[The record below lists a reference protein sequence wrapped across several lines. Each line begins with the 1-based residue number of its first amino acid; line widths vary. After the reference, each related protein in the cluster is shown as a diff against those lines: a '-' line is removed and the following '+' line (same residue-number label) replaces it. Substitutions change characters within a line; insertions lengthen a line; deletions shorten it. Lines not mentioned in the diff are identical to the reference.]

1 MSAPGFSAAGSFTQA
16 RRFSGVLAATP
27 APSVARLIRCVRSG
41 PNTPLAGVPLTVW
54 QFMHATDVNRSRPAR
69 TAGTSAATACC
80 AATQR
85 AKSSGECTVTVR
97 SMPACCRPQKK
108 GQLADGERRRGRRGE
123 HARCRR
129 DPHHR
134 QPETHPAIEV
144 PRKDTARRKLSILRA
159 CCEDGAAVY
168 VPSRLFFSKNT
179 QSADRALPRGAN
191 QEPVGLSRGSEERP
205 GCAGAL
211 RPLGGLGGHLGA
223 PHVIRPRAAPGG

>member
-41 PNTPLAGVPLTVW
+41 PNTPLAGVPRTVW
-54 QFMHATDVNRSRPAR
+54 QLMHATDVNRSRPAR

-159 CCEDGAAVY
+159 CCEGGGGGVRSESSVFQQEHAISRQGA
-168 VPSRLFFSKNT
+168 PSRSEPGACRVIEGF
-179 QSADRALPRGAN
+179 RGASRLCRGA
-191 QEPVGLSRGSEERP
+191 PTVGGLEERH
-205 GCAGAL
+205 GFAGAL
-211 RPLGGLGGHLGA
+211 RTLGG
-223 PHVIRPRAAPGG
+223 